1 MAGIKCD
8 LTWKYSPRELTKT
21 MHNSSLEPNSGYN
34 NSGYESEP
42 DLTVGYSP
50 SKEVRQGNFDDAY
63 QENVYDLSNLADTP
77 WTDSAV
83 RPNPQFELELD

>member
-1 MAGIKCD
+1 
-8 LTWKYSPRELTKT
+8 
-21 MHNSSLEPNSGYN
+21 MHNSSLEPNSGYT

-83 RPNPQFELELD
+83 RSNPQFELELE

>member
-1 MAGIKCD
+1 
-8 LTWKYSPRELTKT
+8 
-21 MHNSSLEPNSGYN
+21 MHNSSLEPNSGYI

>member
-1 MAGIKCD
+1 
-8 LTWKYSPRELTKT
+8 
-21 MHNSSLEPNSGYN
+21 MHNYSIEPNSGYN
-34 NSGYESEP
+34 NSGYESEA

-63 QENVYDLSNLADTP
+63 QENIYDLSNLADTP

-83 RPNPQFELELD
+83 RPNPQFELELE

>member
-1 MAGIKCD
+1 
-8 LTWKYSPRELTKT
+8 
-21 MHNSSLEPNSGYN
+21 MHNPSLEPNSGYN

-63 QENVYDLSNLADTP
+63 QENIYDLSNLADTP

-83 RPNPQFELELD
+83 RSNPQFELELWVKKNREGRCGEGKNKDRQI

>member
-21 MHNSSLEPNSGYN
+21 MHNPSLEPNSGYN

-42 DLTVGYSP
+42 DLNVGYSP

-63 QENVYDLSNLADTP
+63 QENIYDLSNLADTP

-83 RPNPQFELELD
+83 RSNPQFELEL

>member
-21 MHNSSLEPNSGYN
+21 MHNPSLEPNSGYN

-63 QENVYDLSNLADTP
+63 QENIDDLSNLADTP

-83 RPNPQFELELD
+83 RSNPQFELEL

>member
-1 MAGIKCD
+1 
-8 LTWKYSPRELTKT
+8 
-21 MHNSSLEPNSGYN
+21 MHNSSIEPNYGSN

-42 DLTVGYSP
+42 NLTVGYSSP
-50 SKEVRQGNFDDAY
+50 REVRQGNFDDAY

-83 RPNPQFELELD
+83 RSNPQLELELD

>member
-34 NSGYESEP
+34 SSGYESEP

-63 QENVYDLSNLADTP
+63 QENIDDLSNLADTP

-83 RPNPQFELELD
+83 RSNPQFELEL